1 MIGEA
6 LSIVKRTEPGKH
18 GSKLTRERYALA
30 ARSTDAGEDQPG
42 LPEDEWFRVPVPRRT
57 LKALMRR
64 SDGAAIR
71 DTAIW
76 LGLMVLTA
84 ALAIYLWPSWLAI
97 PVLLVYGT
105 LYASAADARAH
116 ECGHGTPF
124 ASTRLNAI
132 VFHLATFF
140 IMEDP
145 TVTRWR
151 HTLHHTDT
159 ILVGRDPEILVMRPA
174 RLTKILLDCFGL
186 ASTPRFLVSIVRH
199 ACGQLTSDERQYI
212 PGSERHKVYR
222 TAQVWTAIYIA
233 VVVTCVLTG
242 SILPILLI
250 GGPRLYGVLMRQVYT
265 LTQHTGM
272 AENVLDHR
280 LNTRTVYMN
289 PVNRFLYWNMN
300 YHVEH
305 HMFPMVP
312 YHQLPQ
318 LHETIKGELAEPY
331 PSILAVYREI
341 VPAVIRQLRDQT
353 YFIYRELPEGAT
365 PFRFPE
371 GTPTGNGASERTT

>member
-1 MIGEA
+1 M
-6 LSIVKRTEPGKH
+6 SIVKTKGTRKSDSPRG
-18 GSKLTRERYALA
+18 RERYALVERTA
-30 ARSTDAGEDQPG
+30 QTNDDQN
-42 LPEDEWFRVPVPRRT
+42 LSHEDEWFRVPVPRKTIR
-57 LKALMRR
+57 ALMKR
-64 SDGAAIR
+64 SDKAALR
-71 DTAIW
+71 DSGIW
-76 LGLMVLTA
+76 LGLMLLAA
-84 ALAIYLWPSWLAI
+84 ALAIYLWPSWLAV

-105 LYASAADARAH
+105 LYASASDARSH

-124 ASTRLNAI
+124 ASPAMNHF
-132 VFHLATFF
+132 VFQLASFF

-174 RLTKILLDCFGL
+174 RLTKILLDFFGL
-186 ASTPRFLVSIVRH
+186 ASTPRLMALMIRH
-199 ACGQLTSDERQYI
+199 AGGQLTADERQYI
-212 PGSERHKVYR
+212 PDSERHKVYT
-222 TAQVWTAIYIA
+222 TARVWLAIYTG
-233 VVVTCVLTG
+233 VVGVCVVTG
-242 SILPILLI
+242 SVLPIVLV
-250 GGPRLYGVLMRQVYT
+250 GGPRIYGQFMRQVYT

-272 AENVLDHR
+272 AEDVLDHR

-289 PVNRFLYWNMN
+289 PINRFLYWNMN

-312 YHQLPQ
+312 YHRLPE
-318 LHETIKGELAEPY
+318 LHETLRGELATPY

-341 VPAVIRQLRDQT
+341 VPAVIRQLRDQS

-365 PFRFPE
+365 PFQFP
-371 GTPTGNGASERTT
+371 TPEEDE